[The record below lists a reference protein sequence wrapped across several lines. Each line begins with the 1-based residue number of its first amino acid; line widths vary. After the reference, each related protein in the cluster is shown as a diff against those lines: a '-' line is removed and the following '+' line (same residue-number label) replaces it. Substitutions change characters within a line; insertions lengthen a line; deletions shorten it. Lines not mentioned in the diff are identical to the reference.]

1 MISINKKLVVTALT
15 AVILSA
21 CGGSSSSSKEMVVEV
36 PEPEPVAMI
45 TYSYQVKITNLTH
58 SQPMSPVALILHNE
72 GQLWSIGAMA
82 SVALENLAES
92 CDNSAVLVDPIVLSG
107 QGGAGLL
114 LPGMTEVI
122 DVSYTFTEVNNAP
135 MMLSL
140 ATMLVNT
147 NDAFTGIN
155 ALAINNLVEGES
167 ISFTTSSYDSGTEK
181 NSELM
186 TTIPGP
192 AGGGT
197 GEGFNAERDDIDKVA
212 MHGGIVSVDDGLMV
226 SALTQAHR
234 FDNPT
239 LAVVVTRTE

>member
-1 MISINKKLVVTALT
+1 MISINKKIALT
-15 AVILSA
+15 ALVTVMLSA
-21 CGGSSSSSKEMVVEV
+21 CGGSSSSSKEMVIEV
-36 PEPEPVAMI
+36 PDPMF
-45 TYSYQVKITNLTH
+45 TYTYQVTVTNLTYA
-58 SQPMSPVALILHNE
+58 QPMSPVALVLHNE
-72 GQLWSIGAMA
+72 GQLWSIGEMA

-92 CDNSAVLVDPIVLSG
+92 GDNSAVLAESIVLSG

-114 LPGMTEVI
+114 LPGMSEML
-122 DVSYTFTEVNNAP
+122 DVSYTVTDVNNAP

-155 ALAINNLVEGES
+155 ALAVNNLAVGES
-167 ISFTTSSYDSGTEK
+167 ISLTTSSYDSGTEK

-212 MHGGIVSVDDGLMV
+212 MHSGIVSADDGLIV
-226 SALTQAHR
+226 SALTQGHR

-239 LAVVVTRTE
+239 LAVMVTRTE

>member
-1 MISINKKLVVTALT
+1 MISINKKITLTALVT
-15 AVILSA
+15 IMLSA
-21 CGGSSSSSKEMVVEV
+21 CGGSSSNSKEEVVEV
-36 PEPEPVAMI
+36 PDPMF
-45 TYSYQVKITNLTH
+45 TYTYQVMVTNLTYA
-58 SQPMSPVALILHNE
+58 QPMSPLALVLHNE
-72 GQLWSIGAMA
+72 GQLWSIGEMA

-92 CDNSAVLVDPIVLSG
+92 GDNSAVLAESIVLSG

-114 LPGMTEVI
+114 LPGMSEMVDI
-122 DVSYTFTEVNNAP
+122 SYTVTDVNNAP

-155 ALAINNLVEGES
+155 ALAVNNLAVGES
-167 ISFTTSSYDSGTEK
+167 ISLTTSSYDSGTEK

-192 AGGGT
+192 ASGGT

-212 MHGGIVSVDDGLMV
+212 MHSGIVSADDGLMV

-239 LAVVVTRTE
+239 LAVMVTRTE

>member
-1 MISINKKLVVTALT
+1 MISMNKKIALIGLVGLM
-15 AVILSA
+15 LSA
-21 CGGSSSSSKEMVVEV
+21 CGGSSSSMMEEDM
-36 PEPEPVAMI
+36 PDPMI
-45 TYSYQVKITNLTH
+45 TYSYQVTVTNLTYA
-58 SQPMSPVALILHNE
+58 QPMSPLALILHNE
-72 GQLWSIGAMA
+72 GQLWTVGEMA

-92 CDNSAVLVDPIVLSG
+92 GDNTDVLADAIALSG
-107 QGGAGLL
+107 KSGSGLL
-114 LPGMTEVI
+114 LPGMSEVI
-122 DVSYTFTEVNNAP
+122 DVSYTFTDVNNAP

-155 ALAINNLVEGES
+155 ALGINNLAIGES
-167 ISFTTSSYDSGTEK
+167 ISLTTSSYDSGTEK

-186 TTIPGP
+186 ATIPGP
-192 AGGGT
+192 AGGGS

-212 MHGGIVSVDDGLMV
+212 MHSGVVSVDDGLMV

-239 LAVVVTRTE
+239 LAVMVTRTE

>member
-1 MISINKKLVVTALT
+1 MISINKKLALVTLT
-15 AVILSA
+15 TLMLSA
-21 CGGSSSSSKEMVVEV
+21 CGGSSSDSKMM
-36 PEPEPVAMI
+36 PVDMPDPMI
-45 TYSYQVKITNLTH
+45 TYSYQVTVTNLTYA
-58 SQPMSPVALILHNE
+58 QPMSPVALILHNE
-72 GQLWSIGAMA
+72 GQLWALGEMA

-92 CDNSAVLVDPIVLSG
+92 GDNSDVLAQSMVLSG
-107 QGGAGLL
+107 QSGTGLL
-114 LPGMTEVI
+114 LPGMSEVI
-122 DVSYTFTEVNNAP
+122 DVSYTFTDINNAP
-135 MMLSL
+135 MMFSL

-155 ALAINNLVEGES
+155 ALEINNLAVGES
-167 ISFTTSSYDSGTEK
+167 ISLTTSSYDSGTEK

-186 TTIPGP
+186 ATIPGP

-212 MHGGIVSVDDGLMV
+212 MHSGIVSVDDGLMV

-239 LAVVVTRTE
+239 IAIMVTRTE

>member
-1 MISINKKLVVTALT
+1 MISINKKIALT
-15 AVILSA
+15 ALLTVMLSA
-21 CGGSSSSSKEMVVEV
+21 CGGSSSSSKEMVIEV
-36 PEPEPVAMI
+36 PEPDPMF
-45 TYSYQVKITNLTH
+45 TYTYQVTVTNLTYA
-58 SQPMSPVALILHNE
+58 QPMSPVALVLHNE
-72 GQLWSIGAMA
+72 GQLWSLGEMA

-92 CDNSAVLVDPIVLSG
+92 GDNSAVLAESIVLSG

-114 LPGMTEVI
+114 LPGMSEML
-122 DVSYTFTEVNNAP
+122 DVSYTVTDVNNAP

-155 ALAINNLVEGES
+155 ALAVNNLAVGES
-167 ISFTTSSYDSGTEK
+167 ISLTTSSYDSGTEK

-212 MHGGIVSVDDGLMV
+212 MHSGIVSADDGLMV

-239 LAVVVTRTE
+239 LAVMVTRTE

>member
-1 MISINKKLVVTALT
+1 MISINNKIALT
-15 AVILSA
+15 ALLTVMLSA
-21 CGGSSSSSKEMVVEV
+21 CGGSSSSSKEMVIEV
-36 PEPEPVAMI
+36 PEPDPMF
-45 TYSYQVKITNLTH
+45 TYTYQVTVTNLTYA
-58 SQPMSPVALILHNE
+58 QPMSPVALVLHNE
-72 GQLWSIGAMA
+72 GQLWSLGEMA

-92 CDNSAVLVDPIVLSG
+92 GDNSAVLAESIVLSG

-114 LPGMTEVI
+114 LPGMSEML
-122 DVSYTFTEVNNAP
+122 DVSYTVTDVNNAP

-147 NDAFTGIN
+147 NDGFTGIN
-155 ALAINNLVEGES
+155 ALAVNNLAVGES
-167 ISFTTSSYDSGTEK
+167 ISLTTSSYDSGTEK

-212 MHGGIVSVDDGLMV
+212 MHSGIVSADDGLMV

-239 LAVVVTRTE
+239 LAVMVTRTE

>member
-1 MISINKKLVVTALT
+1 MNSINKKLALTALT
-15 AVILSA
+15 TLMLSA
-21 CGGSSSSSKEMVVEV
+21 CGGSSSSSKVMT
-36 PEPEPVAMI
+36 PETPDPMS
-45 TYSYQVKITNLTH
+45 TYSYEVTVTNLTYA
-58 SQPMSPVALILHNE
+58 QPMSPLAVVLHNE
-72 GQLWSIGAMA
+72 GQLWSIGEMA

-92 CDNSAVLVDPIVLSG
+92 GDNSAVLADSIVLAG

-114 LPGMTEVI
+114 MPGMSDQVA
-122 DVSYTFTEVNNAP
+122 VSYTFTGDDNAP

-147 NDAFTGIN
+147 NDAFTGVN
-155 ALAINNLVEGES
+155 ALAINNLTVGES

-186 TTIPGP
+186 ATIPGP

-212 MHGGIVSVDDGLMV
+212 MHNGIVSVDDGLMV

-239 LAVVVTRTE
+239 LAVMVTRTE

>member
-1 MISINKKLVVTALT
+1 MISINKKLALT
-15 AVILSA
+15 ALVTVMLSA
-21 CGGSSSSSKEMVVEV
+21 CGGSSSDSEEMVVEV
-36 PEPEPVAMI
+36 PAPDPMF
-45 TYSYQVKITNLTH
+45 TYTYQVTVTNLTYA
-58 SQPMSPVALILHNE
+58 QPMSPVALVLHNE
-72 GQLWSIGAMA
+72 GQLWSIGEMA

-92 CDNSAVLVDPIVLSG
+92 GDNSAVLAESIVLSG

-114 LPGMTEVI
+114 LPGMSEMV
-122 DVSYTFTEVNNAP
+122 DVSYTVSDVNNAP

-155 ALAINNLVEGES
+155 ALAVNNLAIGES
-167 ISFTTSSYDSGTEK
+167 ISLTTSSYDSGTEK

-212 MHGGIVSVDDGLMV
+212 MHSGIVSADDGLMV

-239 LAVVVTRTE
+239 LAIMVTRTE

>member
-1 MISINKKLVVTALT
+1 MISINNKIALT
-15 AVILSA
+15 ALLTVMLSA
-21 CGGSSSSSKEMVVEV
+21 CGGSSSSSKEMVIEV
-36 PEPEPVAMI
+36 PEPDPMF
-45 TYSYQVKITNLTH
+45 TYTYQVTVTNLTYA
-58 SQPMSPVALILHNE
+58 QPMSPVALVLHNE
-72 GQLWSIGAMA
+72 GQLWSLGEMA

-92 CDNSAVLVDPIVLSG
+92 GDNSAVLAESIVLSG

-114 LPGMTEVI
+114 LPGMSEML
-122 DVSYTFTEVNNAP
+122 DVSYTVTDVNNAP

-147 NDAFTGIN
+147 NDGFTGIN
-155 ALAINNLVEGES
+155 ALAVNNLAVGES
-167 ISFTTSSYDSGTEK
+167 ISLTTSSYDSGTEK

-212 MHGGIVSVDDGLMV
+212 MHSGIVSADDGLMV
-226 SALTQAHR
+226 SVLTQAHR

-239 LAVVVTRTE
+239 LAVMVTRTE

>member
-1 MISINKKLVVTALT
+1 MISINKKLALT
-15 AVILSA
+15 AITTLMLSA
-21 CGGSSSSSKEMVVEV
+21 CGGSSSSSKEMIVEV
-36 PEPEPVAMI
+36 PDPMF
-45 TYSYQVKITNLTH
+45 TYSYQVTVTNLTYA
-58 SQPMSPVALILHNE
+58 QPMSPVALVLHNE
-72 GQLWSIGAMA
+72 GQLWSVGEMA

-92 CDNSAVLVDPIVLSG
+92 GDNSAVLAESIVLSG

-114 LPGMTEVI
+114 LPGMSEMV
-122 DVSYTFTEVNNAP
+122 DVSYTVADVNNAP

-155 ALAINNLVEGES
+155 ALAVNNLAVGES
-167 ISFTTSSYDSGTEK
+167 ISLTTSSYDSGTEK

-212 MHGGIVSVDDGLMV
+212 MHRGIVSVDDGLMV

-239 LAVVVTRTE
+239 LAVMVTRTE

>member
-1 MISINKKLVVTALT
+1 MISINKKLALT
-15 AVILSA
+15 ALVTVMLSA
-21 CGGSSSSSKEMVVEV
+21 CGGSSSDSEEMVVVV
-36 PEPEPVAMI
+36 PAPDPMF
-45 TYSYQVKITNLTH
+45 TYTYQVIVTNLTYA
-58 SQPMSPVALILHNE
+58 QPMSPVALVLHNE
-72 GQLWSIGAMA
+72 GQLWSVGEMA

-92 CDNSAVLVDPIVLSG
+92 GDNSAVLAESIVLSG
-107 QGGAGLL
+107 QGGAGLI
-114 LPGMTEVI
+114 LPGMSEMV
-122 DVSYTFTEVNNAP
+122 DVSYTVSDENNAP
-135 MMLSL
+135 TMLSL

-155 ALAINNLVEGES
+155 ALAINNLAVGES
-167 ISFTTSSYDSGTEK
+167 ISLTTSSYDSGTEK

-197 GEGFNAERDDIDKVA
+197 GEGFNAERNDIDKVA
-212 MHGGIVSVDDGLMV
+212 MHSGVVSADDGLMV

-239 LAVVVTRTE
+239 LAVMVTRTE

>member
-1 MISINKKLVVTALT
+1 MILINKKLALT
-15 AVILSA
+15 ALVTVMLSA
-21 CGGSSSSSKEMVVEV
+21 CGGSSSDSEEMVVEV
-36 PEPEPVAMI
+36 PAPDPMF
-45 TYSYQVKITNLTH
+45 TYTYQVTVTNLTYA
-58 SQPMSPVALILHNE
+58 QPMSPVALVLHNE
-72 GQLWSIGAMA
+72 GQLWSIGEMA

-92 CDNSAVLVDPIVLSG
+92 GDNSAVLAESIVLSG
-107 QGGAGLL
+107 QSGAGLL
-114 LPGMTEVI
+114 LPGMSEMV
-122 DVSYTFTEVNNAP
+122 DVSYTVSDVNNAP

-155 ALAINNLVEGES
+155 ALAVNNLAVGES
-167 ISFTTSSYDSGTEK
+167 ISLTTSSYDSGTEK

-192 AGGGT
+192 ASGGT

-212 MHGGIVSVDDGLMV
+212 MHSGIVSADDGLMV

-239 LAVVVTRTE
+239 LAILITRTE

>member
-1 MISINKKLVVTALT
+1 MILINKKLALT
-15 AVILSA
+15 ALATVMISA
-21 CGGSSSSSKEMVVEV
+21 CGGSSSSSKEVVIEV
-36 PEPEPVAMI
+36 PEPEPMF
-45 TYSYQVKITNLTH
+45 TYTYQVTVINLTYA
-58 SQPMSPVALILHNE
+58 QPMSPVALVLHNE

-92 CDNSAVLVDPIVLSG
+92 GDNSAVLAESIVLSG
-107 QGGAGLL
+107 QSGSGLL
-114 LPGMTEVI
+114 LPGMSEMV
-122 DVSYTFTEVNNAP
+122 DVSYTVADVNNAP

-140 ATMLVNT
+140 ATMLLNT

-155 ALAINNLVEGES
+155 ALAVNNLVVGES

-192 AGGGT
+192 ASGGT

-212 MHGGIVSVDDGLMV
+212 MHSGIVSVDDGLMV

-239 LAVVVTRTE
+239 LAIMVTRTE

>member
-1 MISINKKLVVTALT
+1 MISINKKIALT
-15 AVILSA
+15 ALVTVMLSA
-21 CGGSSSSSKEMVVEV
+21 CGGSSSDSEDMVVEV
-36 PEPEPVAMI
+36 PAPDPMF
-45 TYSYQVKITNLTH
+45 TYSYQVTVTNLTYA
-58 SQPMSPVALILHNE
+58 QPMSPVALVLHNE
-72 GQLWSIGAMA
+72 GQLWSIGEMA

-92 CDNSAVLVDPIVLSG
+92 GDNSAVLAESIVLSG

-114 LPGMTEVI
+114 LPGMSEMV
-122 DVSYTFTEVNNAP
+122 DVSYTVADVNNAP

-155 ALAINNLVEGES
+155 ALAVNNLAVGES
-167 ISFTTSSYDSGTEK
+167 ISLTTSSYDSGTEK

-212 MHGGIVSVDDGLMV
+212 MHSGIVSADDGLMV

-239 LAVVVTRTE
+239 LAVMVTRTE

>member
-1 MISINKKLVVTALT
+1 MILINKKLALT
-15 AVILSA
+15 ALATVMISA
-21 CGGSSSSSKEMVVEV
+21 CGGSSSSSKEVVIEV
-36 PEPEPVAMI
+36 PEPEPMF
-45 TYSYQVKITNLTH
+45 TYTYQVTVINLTYA
-58 SQPMSPVALILHNE
+58 QPMSPVALVLHNE

-92 CDNSAVLVDPIVLSG
+92 GDNSAVLAESIVLSG
-107 QGGAGLL
+107 QSGSGLL
-114 LPGMTEVI
+114 LPGMSEMV
-122 DVSYTFTEVNNAP
+122 DVSYTVADVNNAP

-140 ATMLVNT
+140 ATMLLNT

-155 ALAINNLVEGES
+155 ALAVNNLVVGES

-192 AGGGT
+192 ASGGT

-212 MHGGIVSVDDGLMV
+212 MHSGIVSVDDGLMV

-239 LAVVVTRTE
+239 LAVLITRTE

>member
-1 MISINKKLVVTALT
+1 MISINKQLALTALT
-15 AVILSA
+15 TLMISA
-21 CGGSSSSSKEMVVEV
+21 CGGSSSSSEMMM
-36 PEPEPVAMI
+36 PETPDPMI
-45 TYSYQVKITNLTH
+45 TNSYQVTVTNLTY
-58 SQPMSPVALILHNE
+58 SQPMSPVALVLHND
-72 GQLWSIGAMA
+72 GQLWSVGEMA
-82 SVALENLAES
+82 TVALENLAES
-92 CDNSAVLVDPIVLSG
+92 GDNSAVLAESMVLAG

-114 LPGMTEVI
+114 LPGMSEVI
-122 DVSYTFTEVNNAP
+122 DVSYTFTGQDNAP

-155 ALAINNLVEGES
+155 ALAVNNLAVGES
-167 ISFTTSSYDSGTEK
+167 ISITTSSYDSGTEK

-186 TTIPGP
+186 ATIPGP

-212 MHGGIVSVDDGLMV
+212 MHSGIVSVDDGLTV

-239 LAVVVTRTE
+239 LAVMVTRTE

>member
-1 MISINKKLVVTALT
+1 MISINNKIALT
-15 AVILSA
+15 TLTAIILSA
-21 CGGSSSSSKEMVVEV
+21 CGSDSETSVTIPLEP
-36 PEPEPVAMI
+36 PEPSI
-45 TYSYQVKITNLTH
+45 TNSYQVTVTNLTYA
-58 SQPMSPVALILHNE
+58 QPMSPLALVLHNE
-72 GQLWSIGAMA
+72 GKLWAVGEMA

-92 CDNSAVLVDPIVLSG
+92 GDNSAILAENMVLSG

-114 LPGMTEVI
+114 LPGMSEMVS
-122 DVSYTFTEVNNAP
+122 VSYTFMGEENAP

-147 NDAFTGIN
+147 NDAFTGIT
-155 ALAINNLVEGES
+155 AMKINNLTVGES

-197 GEGFNAERDDIDKVA
+197 GEGFNAERDDTDKVA
-212 MHGGIVSVDDGLMV
+212 MHSGIVSVDDGLMV

-239 LAVVVTRTE
+239 LAVRVERTE

>member
-1 MISINKKLVVTALT
+1 MILINKKLALT
-15 AVILSA
+15 ALATVMISA
-21 CGGSSSSSKEMVVEV
+21 CGGSSSSSKEVVIEV
-36 PEPEPVAMI
+36 PEPEPMF
-45 TYSYQVKITNLTH
+45 TYTYQVTVINLTYA
-58 SQPMSPVALILHNE
+58 QPMSPVALVLHNE

-92 CDNSAVLVDPIVLSG
+92 GDNSAVLAESIVLSG
-107 QGGAGLL
+107 QSGSGLL
-114 LPGMTEVI
+114 LPGMSEMV
-122 DVSYTFTEVNNAP
+122 DVSYTVADVNNAP

-155 ALAINNLVEGES
+155 ALAVNNLVVGES

-192 AGGGT
+192 ASGGT

-212 MHGGIVSVDDGLMV
+212 MHSGIVSVDDGLMV

-239 LAVVVTRTE
+239 LAVLITRTE

>member
-1 MISINKKLVVTALT
+1 MILINKKLALT
-15 AVILSA
+15 GLATIMLSA
-21 CGGSSSSSKEMVVEV
+21 CGGSSSSSKMMLVEM
-36 PEPEPVAMI
+36 PEPMF
-45 TYSYQVKITNLTH
+45 TYSYQVRVTNLTYA
-58 SQPMSPVALILHNE
+58 QPMSPLALVLHNE
-72 GQLWSIGAMA
+72 GKLWTVGEMA

-92 CDNSAVLVDPIVLSG
+92 GDNSGVLAETLVLSG
-107 QGGAGLL
+107 QGGSGLL
-114 LPGMTEVI
+114 LPGMSETL
-122 DVSYTFTEVNNAP
+122 DVSYTFTDVNNAP

-155 ALAINNLVEGES
+155 ALEINNLAIGES
-167 ISFTTSSYDSGTEK
+167 ISLTTSSYDSGTEK

-186 TTIPGP
+186 ATIPGP
-192 AGGGT
+192 AGGGS

-212 MHGGIVSVDDGLMV
+212 MHSGIVSVDDGLMV

-239 LAVVVTRTE
+239 LAIMVTRTK